1 MRKIRK
7 NDEVIVLR
15 GKDVGAKGKVLEVDD
30 KKDRAVVEGVNMVK
44 KHQKRSAKN
53 LKAGI
58 QDKAAPL
65 PLAALALVSKKDGKA
80 VRVRIEERETAGGKT
95 RKVRVATRTGEV
107 FD

>member
-7 NDEVIVLR
+7 NDEVVVLR
-15 GKDVGAKGKVLEVDD
+15 GKDAGSKGRILEVDD
-30 KKDRAVVEGVNMVK
+30 KKNRAIVEGLNMVK

-58 QDKAAPL
+58 QDKPAPL
-65 PLAALALVSKKDGKA
+65 PMSALALASKKDGKP
-80 VRVRIEERETAGGKT
+80 VRVHIEERETAGKV
-95 RKVRVATRTGEV
+95 RKVRVAARTGEV

>member
-7 NDEVIVLR
+7 NDEVVILR
-15 GKDVGAKGKVLEVDD
+15 GKDAGSKGRILEVDD
-30 KKDRAVVEGVNMVK
+30 KTDRAIVEGLNLVK

-58 QDKAAPL
+58 IEKPAPV
-65 PLAALALVSKKDGKA
+65 PMSALALASKKDGKP
-80 VRVRIEERETAGGKT
+80 VRVHIEEREMNGKT
-95 RKVRVATRTGEV
+95 RKVRVAVRTGEV